1 MNTLFF
7 SLLTAAPAGGAK
19 AGGNW
24 SFLIMMLAI
33 FVVMYLLMIRPQ
45 QKRQKELQQYRNNL
59 QKGDKVI
66 TAGGIYGVI
75 LDVRESY
82 VVLEIDANVKI
93 RVDKSSLVK
102 DNTDIQQNNK

>member
-1 MNTLFF
+1 MNTLVI
-7 SLLTAAPAGGAK
+7 LQEQAAGTAAK
-19 AGGNW
+19 GGNW
-24 SFLIMMLAI
+24 SFLLMMLAI

-66 TAGGIYGVI
+66 TAGGIYGTIVE
-75 LDVRESY
+75 VKETY

-102 DNTDIQQNNK
+102 DNTDIQQNN